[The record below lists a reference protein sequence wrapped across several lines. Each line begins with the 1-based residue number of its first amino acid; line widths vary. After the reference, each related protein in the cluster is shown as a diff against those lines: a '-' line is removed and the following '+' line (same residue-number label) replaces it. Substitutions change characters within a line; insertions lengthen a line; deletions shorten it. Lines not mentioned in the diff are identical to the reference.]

1 MEPIHVVLIIIFS
14 LIALTLSAAF
24 VCFMLTFYSGKRKP
38 LPEGEYDFPTG
49 KIYEEFHGDIM
60 RWQDSLRGMSAERV
74 ETVSYDGLTL
84 RGKYYEYKKGAP
96 LEIMF
101 HGYKGNAFRDLCG
114 AVERC
119 FKLGRNALIV
129 DQRAHGE
136 SEGHVITFGYK
147 ERFDCLTWIKFAA
160 ERFGKDQKILITGI
174 SMGAST
180 VLMAAGEDLPE
191 NVVSV
196 LADCPFSST
205 KGIICK
211 VMQDMHLPSKLF
223 YPFVRL
229 GAILFGGFDPNKC
242 EPIEAVKRCKI
253 PIIFIHGDSDDYVP
267 CHMSQKMYEICP
279 TEKAIFVAKG
289 AGHGLAFLKDADG
302 YYRAVR
308 EFDKK
313 ING

>member
-1 MEPIHVVLIIIFS
+1 MEPWEIILLIFAA
-14 LIALTLSAAF
+14 IALVVILSSL
-24 VCFMLTFYSGKRKP
+24 VCFLLTFYSRKRKP
-38 LPEGEYDFPTG
+38 LPDGEYDFPTG
-49 KIYEEFHGDIM
+49 EIYNEFHGDIM
-60 RWQDSLRGMSAERV
+60 RWQDSLRKMNAESV
-74 ETVSYDGLTL
+74 EIVSFDGLKL
-84 RGKYYEYKKGAP
+84 CGKYYEYEKGAP

-101 HGYKGNAFRDLCG
+101 HGYKGNSFRDLCG

-119 FKLGRNALIV
+119 FKLGRNSLIV

-147 ERFDCLTWIKFAA
+147 ERFDCLSWIDFAI
-160 ERFGKDQKILITGI
+160 ERFGKEQKILITGI

-180 VLMAAGEDLPE
+180 VLMASGESLPE

-196 LADCPFSST
+196 LADCPYSST
-205 KGIICK
+205 KEIMLK
-211 VMQDMHLPSKLF
+211 VVGEMKLPAKLV
-223 YPFVRL
+223 YPFIRL

-253 PIIFIHGDSDDYVP
+253 PIIFIHGDADDFVP
-267 CHMSQKMYEICP
+267 SYMSERMYEVCP
-279 TEKAIFVAKG
+279 TEKALFVAKD

-302 YYRAVR
+302 YYSAVR

>member
-1 MEPIHVVLIIIFS
+1 MDPIHVILII
-14 LIALTLSAAF
+14 ALSFVLLTVCAAF

-38 LPEGEYDFPTG
+38 LPDGEYDFPIG
-49 KIYEEFHGDIM
+49 EIYEEFHGDII
-60 RWQDSLRGMSAERV
+60 RWQDSLRGMSAECV
-74 ETVSYDGLTL
+74 ETISFDGLTL
-84 RGKYYEYKKGAP
+84 RGKYYEYATGAP

-101 HGYKGNAFRDLCG
+101 HGYKGNSVRDLCG

-119 FKLGRNALIV
+119 FNLGRNALIV

-147 ERFDCLTWIKFAA
+147 ERLDCLTWIKFAT
-160 ERFGKDQKILITGI
+160 ERFGDDQKILITGI

-180 VLMAAGEDLPE
+180 VLMAAGEPLPK
-191 NVVSV
+191 NVISV

-253 PIIFIHGDSDDYVP
+253 PIIFIHGDSDSFVP
-267 CHMSQKMYEICP
+267 CYMSEEMYEVCP

-302 YYRAVR
+302 YYRSVR
-308 EFDKK
+308 DFDKK

>member
-211 VMQDMHLPSKLF
+211 VIRDMHLPSKPIYAF
-223 YPFVRL
+223 IRL

-242 EPIEAVKRCKI
+242 EPIDAVKRCKI
-253 PIIFIHGDSDDYVP
+253 PIIFIHGDGDDFVP
-267 CHMSQKMYEICP
+267 SYMSEQMHGVCP